1 MISKEEIER
10 FRKPSEY
17 IQWFE
22 SHLETTGRDRA
33 FREAGLQH
41 KGIFKQFYE
50 ELFPLYSLLKHKKQE
65 WNESRFRNVLGNQS
79 YDVEIENHRMAYLE
93 IGTTEFDEVEL
104 FRMREFLDKGYV
116 SLIGKVARDDRD
128 KPISVQ
134 DEMHSYAEIVQETVD
149 SVSARIESKSAK
161 NVYPAKTG
169 LIVYYDDYT
178 IGYNQEDIDLL
189 RSAVDR
195 LKPKWKGTFDTVY
208 LVGPRGDILIEAT
221 K

>member
-1 MISKEEIER
+1 MISKEEIET

-22 SHLETTGRDRA
+22 SHLETTGHDRA
-33 FREAGLQH
+33 FREAILQH

-50 ELFPLYSLLKHKKQE
+50 ELFPLYSLLKHKQE
-65 WNESRFRNVLGNQS
+65 KWNESRFRNVLGNQP

-116 SLIGKVARDDRD
+116 SLIGKVARDDRN

-134 DEMHSYAEIVQETVD
+134 DEMRSYAEIVQETVD
-149 SVSARIESKSAK
+149 SVSARIECKSAK
-161 NVYPAKTG
+161 KDYPAKTG
-169 LIVYYDDYT
+169 LLVYYDDYI
-178 IGYNQEDIDLL
+178 IGYNQEDIGLL
-189 RSAVDR
+189 QSAVDR